1 MIKRAKS
8 VFEVLKQTYLEFMQ
22 DDCPRLAA
30 AMAYYTVFSLPPL
43 LFLVIMIAGF
53 AYPGGEAQEA
63 LTAEMTAVVGQESAQ
78 QISTMV
84 ESARER
90 AYGQGGLLMTIV
102 GGVVFVFGA
111 TGAFAQ
117 LQAALNRAWQVA
129 PDPERAGIKTF
140 IFKRLLSFGMILGT
154 GFLLLVSLVLSAL
167 VSALGSEIAA
177 YLPSTIGSWV
187 PRALDF
193 AVSLIMI
200 TLLFA
205 AIYKILPDAE
215 IHWREVWVGAFAT
228 AVLFVIG
235 KFGIGIYLG
244 QSNPGSA
251 YGAAGSLAIVLFWIY
266 LSTLIL
272 LLGAEFTQVWARRY
286 GKRIRPSQGAV
297 RMVWTKEGEVRRD
310 DDTAESPA

>member
-1 MIKRAKS
+1 MISRAKS
-8 VFEVLKQTYLEFMQ
+8 VFEVLKQTYQEFTN

-43 LFLVIMIAGF
+43 LFMVIMIAGF
-53 AYPGGEAQEA
+53 AYPGGEAQQA
-63 LTAEMTAVVGQESAQ
+63 LTTEMAGVVGQESAE
-78 QISTMV
+78 QISTMI

-90 AYGQGGLLMTIV
+90 AYGQGGLLMTII

-111 TGAFAQ
+111 TGAFSQ

-129 PDPERAGIKTF
+129 PDPERASIKTF

-154 GFLLLVSLVLSAL
+154 GFLLLVSLVLSAV
-167 VSALGSEIAA
+167 VSALGSGIAEF
-177 YLPSTIGSWV
+177 LPASIGSWV

-193 AVSLIMI
+193 SVSLVMI

-215 IHWREVWVGAFAT
+215 IDWREVWVGAFAT

-235 KFGIGIYLG
+235 KFGIGLYLG
-244 QSNPGSA
+244 KSNPGSA
-251 YGAAGSLAIVLFWIY
+251 YGAAGSLAIVLLWIY
-266 LSTLIL
+266 LSTLVL

-286 GKRIRPSQGAV
+286 GKQIRPSKGAV
-297 RMVWTKEGEVRRD
+297 RMIWTSEGEVKRED
-310 DDTAESPA
+310 DAVSPA